1 MKKKSDGF
9 TLIEVM
15 IALAIFAVAMGA
27 LMSTVRN
34 NLNTVTGLQNRTM
47 AQWIASNQLVRYH
60 AINAQ
65 MPVADRKDKL
75 TYAGREWAI
84 RTVVIKK
91 TDSINEVNI
100 SVGEK
105 VGREENYYTTLT
117 GYLSNVD

>member
-1 MKKKSDGF
+1 MKKKSKGF

-27 LMSTVRN
+27 LMSAVRN
-34 NLNTVTGLQNRTM
+34 NLSTITGLQNRTM

-60 AINAQ
+60 SINAQ

-91 TDSINEVNI
+91 TDRINEVNI

>member
-1 MKKKSDGF
+1 MKKKSKGF

-27 LMSTVRN
+27 LMSAVRN
-34 NLNTVTGLQNRTM
+34 NLSTITGLQNRTM

-60 AINAQ
+60 SINAQ

-91 TDSINEVNI
+91 TDRINEVNI

-105 VGREENYYTTLT
+105 VGREENYYT
-117 GYLSNVD
+117 

>member
-1 MKKKSDGF
+1 MKKKSEGF

-27 LMSTVRN
+27 LMSAVRN
-34 NLNTVTGLQNRTM
+34 NLSTITGLQNRTM

-60 AINAQ
+60 SINAQ

-91 TDSINEVNI
+91 TDRINEVNI